1 MNTDVQ
7 RTEDIKKGSI
17 MESLNAQ
24 NKEKKL
30 SFLLDAFLS

>member
-1 MNTDVQ
+1 MYTDVQ

-24 NKEKKL
+24 TEEKKIL
-30 SFLLDAFLS
+30 SLV